1 MPFVVGCKKTFQN
14 FIKNIPKKLRSNY
27 HHVPVKE
34 WDDFIAKIPVRVVVS
49 MKEDNGIKPEEN
61 KTKESCRKCD

>member
-14 FIKNIPKKLRSNY
+14 FIKNMPKKVRSEY

-34 WDDFIAKIPVRVVVS
+34 WDDFIAKIPVRVVCS
-49 MKEDNGIKPEEN
+49 MKEDNGKKPEEN
-61 KTKESCRKCD
+61 NKSDSCRKCD

>member
-1 MPFVVGCKKTFQN
+1 MPFIVGCKKTFQN
-14 FIKNIPKKLRSNY
+14 FIKNMPKKLRSDY

-34 WDDFIAKIPVRVVVS
+34 WDDFIAKIPIRVCMS
-49 MKEDNGIKPEEN
+49 IEKDEGIKPEEN

>member
-1 MPFVVGCKKTFQN
+1 MPFIVGCKKTFQN
-14 FIKNIPKKLRSNY
+14 FIKSLPKKLRSDY

>member
-14 FIKNIPKKLRSNY
+14 FIKDLPKKVRSEY

-34 WDDFIAKIPVRVVVS
+34 WDDFIAKLPIRVGMS
-49 MKEDNGIKPEEN
+49 IEKDEGKKPEEN
-61 KTKESCRKCD
+61 NKSDSCRKCD